1 MIYELMLFAI
11 ALMRGSLRPSRLELA
26 PPTVSYPRP
35 RLGYTVLGAEGAGGA
50 VLYRSSMATI
60 LLPAAAAPGA
70 GDEAEGELALLGTPR
85 VLLSKELE
93 QVLAG
98 AGEEGEGEGGGG

>member
-1 MIYELMLFAI
+1 MIYELMLFII
-11 ALMRGSLRPSRLELA
+11 ALMRGSLRPSRPELA

-35 RLGYTVLGAEGAGGA
+35 RLGYAVLGMEGAEGA
-50 VLYRSSMATI
+50 VLYRSGMATL
-60 LLPAAAAPGA
+60 LLPAAAAPGR
-70 GDEAEGELALLGTPR
+70 GDEAVGEVALLGTPR

-98 AGEEGEGEGGGG
+98 AGEEGEGRGGGG

>member
-1 MIYELMLFAI
+1 MLFII
-11 ALMRGSLRPSRLELA
+11 ALTRGSLRPSRPELA

-35 RLGYTVLGAEGAGGA
+35 RLGYTVLGAEGAA
-50 VLYRSSMATI
+50 LYRSSMATL
-60 LLPAAAAPGA
+60 LLPAAAAPGQ
-70 GDEAEGELALLGTPR
+70 GDEAVGEVALLGTPR

-98 AGEEGEGEGGGG
+98 G

>member
-1 MIYELMLFAI
+1 VIYELMLFII
-11 ALMRGSLRPSRLELA
+11 ALTRGSLRPSRLELA

-35 RLGYTVLGAEGAGGA
+35 RLGYAVLGAEGAEGA

-60 LLPAAAAPGA
+60 LLPATAAPGQ
-70 GDEAEGELALLGTPR
+70 GDEAAGEVALLGTPR

-98 AGEEGEGEGGGG
+98 AGEKEGGGGE